1 MMEAIQTGGKQFGL
15 LCNKTDKQG
24 FIYPMVYRYSMGL
37 PKSNKNE
44 NITDIIYMLQE
55 YDIPEKVI
63 NEVWNKITD
72 AVDEKEF
79 A

>member
-1 MMEAIQTGGKQFGL
+1 
-15 LCNKTDKQG
+15 
-24 FIYPMVYRYSMGL
+24 MVYRYSMGL

-55 YDIPEKVI
+55 YDISEEVI